1 MKDHFENVRQKVGA
15 DENVAQQLL
24 FVNSTTLN
32 SNWRYLPLTVDRFGH
47 VREGVAMS

>member
-1 MKDHFENVRQKVGA
+1 MKDHFDNVRQKVGA

-32 SNWRYLPLTVDRFGH
+32 SN
-47 VREGVAMS
+47 